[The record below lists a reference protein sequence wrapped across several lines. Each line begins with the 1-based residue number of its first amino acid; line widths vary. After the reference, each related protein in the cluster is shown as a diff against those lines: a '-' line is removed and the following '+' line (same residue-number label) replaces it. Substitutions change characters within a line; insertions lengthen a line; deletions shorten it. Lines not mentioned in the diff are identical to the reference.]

1 MKTIFLTGFM
11 GSGKTTIGKELSKY
25 LQIPVIDSDEEIE
38 RRTKSTIRTIFEK
51 DGEDYFRSLETKILL
66 SLPLKDVIVTTGG
79 GIIKKKENRK
89 WMLEHGMVV
98 YLHCDFSVLWE
109 RLQIDQTRPLVVSK
123 AQTEELYEIR
133 MPLYMEHHIMID
145 TSFKNVREV
154 VTEIAEKIKL
164 STN

>member
-11 GSGKTTIGKELSKY
+11 GSGKTTIGKDLSKY

-38 RRTKSTIRTIFEK
+38 RRTESTIRTIFEK

-79 GIIKKKENRK
+79 GIIKKEENRK

-109 RLQIDQTRPLVVSK
+109 RLQIDTTRPLVVSK
-123 AQTEELYEIR
+123 AQTEELYETR
-133 MPLYMEHHIMID
+133 MPLYMEHHLMID
-145 TSFKNVREV
+145 TSFKNVKEV
-154 VTEIAEKIKL
+154 VTEIAEKIKS